1 MPLNGSGTF
10 NRLYT
15 WVSDR
20 INGVKI
26 TDSRMDAEFDGI
38 ATALSSALYKDGQ
51 QQNAANQ
58 NWGGFRLTNLGDATA
73 ASDALNRQTGDA
85 RYFQRAEAEQTVAS
99 ASTIDISADGTRW
112 HVTGTTGITT
122 ITAGNNRTKRLRF
135 SDAVTLTHNGTSL
148 ICPGGDDLTVAAGD
162 IVSIETDGSGN
173 VRVIDV
179 YDASTDPDESL
190 VTTTATQTLTNK
202 TVNLNANTLEGT
214 AAEFDA
220 ACSDDDFL
228 FASDL
233 LDEDDFS
240 SDSATKAP
248 SQQSAA
254 AYISSQIGVAA
265 KNYVVN
271 PGMRI
276 SQENGTASGT
286 ASGYYPVDQFV
297 AGHSQDGTLTFEQ
310 VQGSTPGGS
319 THRIRMTVTSAD
331 ASIAAGQFATLSHFL
346 EGAKVDDLLFGTNI
360 ARQIVLRFGW
370 KSPAGTY
377 AVSLRNAAAN
387 RSFVR
392 EFTISGGEANTD
404 TVQTVTFP
412 GDTTGTWPTGT
423 VRHSIIGWAF
433 AVGSTYQTTAD
444 SWQAGN
450 YFGTSSTSN
459 GIGTGSAVFELFD
472 VGLYAD
478 REATGVAP
486 PFILTDY
493 GEDLR
498 ACQRYFST
506 VGGDA
511 VYGRIGGGYAAS
523 STVGVVSVSY
533 PVEMRTVPAF
543 TLATAV
549 GTFELEVAGAT
560 IQATSVAATGSATE
574 TTRKG
579 AITVGVA
586 SGLTAGD
593 GVFLRSRNSTAAK
606 LRFNAR
612 L

>member
-10 NRLYT
+10 TRLYT
-15 WVSDR
+15 WVNDR

-38 ATALSSALYKDGQ
+38 ATALSSAMYKDGQ
-51 QQNAANQ
+51 QTNAANQ

-73 ASDALNRQTGDA
+73 ATDALNRQTGDA

-202 TVNLNANTLEGT
+202 TVNLSENTLEGT

-228 FASDL
+228 FAGDV
-233 LDEDDFS
+233 LDEDDFA
-240 SDSATKAP
+240 SDDPNRPP
-248 SQQSAA
+248 SQRSTRSHIAA
-254 AYISSQIGVAA
+254 QFADPLSQTAA
-265 KNYVVN
+265 SKNYIIN

-276 SQENGTASGT
+276 SQENGTSSST
-286 ASGYYPVDQFV
+286 ADSYHPVDQFYLSQ
-297 AGHSQDGTLTFEQ
+297 SQDGTLTVQQ
-310 VQGSTPGGS
+310 VVATTPGGS
-319 THRIRMTVTSAD
+319 THRLRLTVTSAD
-331 ASIAAGQFATLSHFL
+331 TSIASGQYAAIGQQL
-346 EGAKVDDLLFGTNI
+346 EGAQVADFAMGTSS
-360 ARQIVLRFGW
+360 AKQRVLRFGW
-370 KSPAGTY
+370 RSPAGTY
-377 AVSLRNAAAN
+377 AVALRNWDGS

-392 EFTISGGEANTD
+392 EFTIAGGEANTD
-404 TVQTVTFP
+404 TLQTLTFP
-412 GDTTGTWPTGT
+412 GDTSGVWPTGNT
-423 VRHSIIGWAF
+423 LGAILTFTI
-433 AVGSTYQTTAD
+433 AVGSTLQTTAD
-444 SWQAGN
+444 AWQTGS
-450 YFGTSSTSN
+450 YIGTSSTSN

-472 VGLYAD
+472 VGMYAD
-478 REATGVAP
+478 PEATGVAL
-486 PFILTDY
+486 PFILPDY

-498 ACQRYFST
+498 ACQRYWEAGSFFHISNADS
-506 VGGDA
+506 GGN
-511 VYGRIGGGYAAS
+511 IGS
-523 STVGVVSVSY
+523 DVFFKT
-533 PVEMRTVPAF
+533 EKR
-543 TLATAV
+543 
-549 GTFELEVAGAT
+549 VAPTITQTNGAT
-560 IQATSVAATGSATE
+560 GGTISATPANTGITTKLFTSFRSGVTGNAQFSE
-574 TTRKG
+574 TW
-579 AITVGVA
+579 
-586 SGLTAGD
+586 TA
-593 GVFLRSRNSTAAK
+593 
-606 LRFNAR
+606 NAR
-612 L
+612 M